1 MAGDP
6 SYTHHAMDVKG
17 ARLTRSAGRIVIDYA
32 TGIVA
37 GVAVAVFAS
46 ATGAPDNV
54 YVMFAVL
61 LVVMAALL
69 GGTGPAITVAITA
82 VVGDDIV
89 LSGRLPPLEQWKD
102 EVLSLIHI
110 SEPTRLLS
118 IS

>member
-1 MAGDP
+1 P
-6 SYTHHAMDVKG
+6 QLK
-17 ARLTRSAGRIVIDYA
+17 RSAWRVVFAYA
-32 TGIVA
+32 AGIVA
-37 GVAVAVFAS
+37 GVAVAMFAS
-46 ATGAPDNV
+46 ATGAADNV

-102 EVLSLIHI
+102 EVIFGTI
-110 SEPTRLLS
+110 AITVGLLVS
-118 IS
+118 AKRKQQLNAADLGRAR

>member
-1 MAGDP
+1 
-6 SYTHHAMDVKG
+6 MDVTG
-17 ARLTRSAGRIVIDYA
+17 ARLTRPAWRVAADYFVGVI
-32 TGIVA
+32 A

-46 ATGAPDNV
+46 ATGAADNV

-102 EVLSLIHI
+102 EVIFGTTL
-110 SEPTRLLS
+110 P
-118 IS
+118 